1 MAGTVKEANLGFAAR
16 ALRVFARAMVAVVQR
31 PKVSGPMP
39 ALDEPEE
46 SGTWDETLLSQAIEM
61 AVTDGQVSTSV
72 IQRRLKIG
80 YARAGRLVDEMERRG
95 IVSAK
100 DGAKPRLC
108 LITRDEFERMK
119 REDDLTDEEQ

>member
-1 MAGTVKEANLGFAAR
+1 
-16 ALRVFARAMVAVVQR
+16 
-31 PKVSGPMP
+31 
-39 ALDEPEE
+39 
-46 SGTWDETLLSQAIEM
+46 
-61 AVTDGQVSTSV
+61 
-72 IQRRLKIG
+72 
-80 YARAGRLVDEMERRG
+80 MERRG